1 MRVRPLIKLLTKSS
15 EVLLLILILISR
27 SESVLWRQLMP
38 SLVSLSNRDSCLLSI
53 GFCEKVLTSNIRDVA
68 IVTRDMLETD
78 LVGGS
83 SDPILC
89 QPALVSIDLYVRL
102 VLANRISPIWG
113 SWVKANRMC
122 SSWGHY

>member
-1 MRVRPLIKLLTKSS
+1 MRPPLIKLLTKSS

-27 SESVLWRQLMP
+27 SESVLGRQLMP
-38 SLVSLSNRDSCLLSI
+38 SLVSLSNRDSCLLSK
-53 GFCEKVLTSNIRDVA
+53 GFGEEVLTSNVRDVA
-68 IVTRDMLETD
+68 IVARDMLETD

-102 VLANRISPIWG
+102 VLANHISTIWG
-113 SWVKANRMC
+113 SWVKANRL
-122 SSWGHY
+122 SSCWAH